1 MDQEKFFH
9 EVRDRFGVDQEQAK
23 KVTGAVLQ
31 ELRDRLTPG
40 EAADL
45 NAQLPV
51 GLRELWQENDF
62 PGREVR
68 RDHKAEFI
76 RRVADIAGIP
86 EDQASRALT
95 AVFSVLQMLL
105 KSPTGQEGEAW
116 DIFSQLPKDLKKVW
130 LAAARPAR
138 AKRA

>member
-1 MDQEKFFH
+1 MDEERFFH
-9 EVRDRFGVDQEQAK
+9 EVRGRLGVDEERAK
-23 KVTGAVLQ
+23 KVTGAVFQ
-31 ELRDRLTPG
+31 ELRDRLTPK
-40 EAADL
+40 EASDL
-45 NAQLPV
+45 NAQLPM
-51 GLRELWQENDF
+51 GLRELWLENDF

-68 RDHKAEFI
+68 RDHKAEFV

-86 EDQASRALT
+86 EDQASHALT
-95 AVFSVLQMLL
+95 VVFSVLQMLL

-130 LAAARPAR
+130 LAASKSAQ